1 MKIKLLIELESR
13 DNFDAE
19 KFGEA
24 IEMAVADSLPSVVL
38 DAAGDPA
45 VMFDS
50 FSVEVVA

>member
-13 DNFDAE
+13 DDFDAE
-19 KFGEA
+19 EWGEA
-24 IEMAVADSLPSVVL
+24 IESAVAGSLPSVVL

-50 FSVEVVA
+50 FSVGVAK